1 MAWRDAGS
9 NKRGRDRRKNHET
22 PERRPVVLEATLER
36 GRRARERQRV
46 AADVQQVVVRKRRKD
61 EGPVSARA
69 QRLRG
74 SREVA

>member
-36 GRRARERQRV
+36 GRRARECQRV
-46 AADVQQVVVRKRRKD
+46 EADVQQVLMREGGED
-61 EGPVSARA
+61 EGPVAARA
-69 QRLRG
+69 QRFGGCRK
-74 SREVA
+74 VA

>member
-9 NKRGRDRRKNHET
+9 DQRGRDRGKHNER
-22 PERRPVVLEATLER
+22 PERRPVVLETRLER

-46 AADVQQVVVRKRRKD
+46 EADVHQVFMGKRRED

-74 SREVA
+74 GREVA